1 MARNMEDDIF
11 TPEEA
16 AEALG
21 VKLMTLYQWVHRK
34 KIKCFRIGYGQQR
47 IRFRRREV
55 ESLIERRSG
64 AEAEKAE
71 AKKKTAK
78 REMEKSARINSK
90 KIDLDDVVKESLRLK
105 GK

>member
-16 AEALG
+16 AEMLG

-47 IRFRRREV
+47 IRFRRHEV
-55 ESLIERRSG
+55 ESLVDKRG
-64 AEAEKAE
+64 AAATEKAE
-71 AKKKTAK
+71 GKGTKIKTKKSVTAK
-78 REMEKSARINSK
+78 RNRID
-90 KIDLDDVVKESLRLK
+90 IEAAVKESLESKKRK
-105 GK
+105 